1 MPAKQHSLGIMTRCQ
16 GAYFVDKG
24 FYRKLTM
31 YGRKKGLRVF
41 VFSPRNVNFDARTVR
56 GFEYR
61 QGTWE
66 SRVFPLPDLIYDRC
80 FVGPSYRHYK
90 PFVERLQND
99 PAITFLGHGLSGKWQ
114 VHKMLIQS
122 PKLAPYLPRTELFSL
137 STLRETLR
145 THGAAVIKPIAGTH
159 GIGVTRIKAMNDRYE
174 IAGRNRKNQPFRRL
188 VKGQAGLATF
198 LRSFTT
204 GRKFLV
210 QPYLNLHTPAGVP
223 FDVRV
228 LVQKNGDG
236 AWETTGAAVRV
247 GDKRSIT
254 SNLHGGGKAVP
265 LSPFL
270 SRHFSPEIKSRIE
283 QQVSLLANE
292 LPVFLEQSHG
302 RLVELGIDL
311 GIDTDG
317 NVWVIEVNSRPGRTV
332 FRKIGDP
339 QARLHSITQP
349 VRYAHYLMQAR
360 VGGY

>member
-1 MPAKQHSLGIMTRCQ
+1 MPAKKHSLGIMTRCQ
-16 GAYFVDKG
+16 GSHFIDKG

-41 VFSPRNVNFDARTVR
+41 VFSPRNVDFAARTVK

-61 QGTWE
+61 RGAWE
-66 SRVFPLPDLIYDRC
+66 SGIFPLPTLIYDRC

-99 PAITFLGHGLSGKWQ
+99 PDITFLGHGLSGKWQ
-114 VHKMLIQS
+114 VHQMLIQS
-122 PKLAPYLPRTELFSL
+122 PKLAPYLPPTDIFSL
-137 STLRETLR
+137 DTLQKTLGR
-145 THGAAVIKPIAGTH
+145 YGAAVIKPAAGTH
-159 GIGVTRIKAMNDRYE
+159 GIGVARIREAGNKYE
-174 IAGRNRKNQPFRRL
+174 ITGRNRENQPFRRL
-188 VKGQAGLATF
+188 VKGQAGLTTF

-210 QPYLNLHTPAGVP
+210 QPYLHLHTPEGVP

-228 LVQKNGDG
+228 LVQKNGEG
-236 AWETTGAAVRV
+236 EWETTGKAVRV

-270 SRHFSPEIKSRIE
+270 ARHFTPSVKSRIE
-283 QQVSLLANE
+283 QHVTILANE
-292 LPVFLEQSHG
+292 LPVFLEQTHG

-332 FRKIGDP
+332 FRMIDDP

-349 VRYAHYLMQAR
+349 VRYAHYLMKAR